1 MGDIFFGILT
11 IVLIISVVLFGVS
24 FIMLFFESQRKLAV
38 KIMIGCVITFV
49 IGFGA
54 CIVGIKIQ

>member
-1 MGDIFFGILT
+1 MGDIFFSAIAIIL
-11 IVLIISVVLFGVS
+11 LICIVLFGVS
-24 FIMLFFESQRKLAV
+24 FIMMFFESQRKLAV

-54 CIVGIKIQ
+54 CIVGINLL